1 MPSPNDPHSQDSF
14 HTLRKFCMLMACIC
28 IVSVFVLCYYR
39 HWMPA
44 LVAAALTLLFALIL
58 LRTRRNSVDQEM
70 AYDADRSD
78 ELDALDLLAEYDSET
93 AQAAR
98 HSAQPQ
104 SRSGNPYLD
113 MAVAL
118 RKHVAI
124 RELREAAWQSME
136 SVESTTRDTTSN
148 TD

>member
-1 MPSPNDPHSQDSF
+1 
-14 HTLRKFCMLMACIC
+14 MLMACIC

-78 ELDALDLLAEYDSET
+78 EPDALDLLAEYDSET

-118 RKHVAI
+118 RKHLAI

>member
-1 MPSPNDPHSQDSF
+1 MPSPNDPYSQDSF
-14 HTLRKFCMLMACIC
+14 HTLRRFCMLMACIC

-58 LRTRRNSVDQEM
+58 LRTRRNSTDQEM
-70 AYDADRSD
+70 AYGTDRSD
-78 ELDALDLLAEYDSET
+78 EPDALDLLAEYDSET

-118 RKHVAI
+118 RKHLAI

-136 SVESTTRDTTSN
+136 SVESTTRDATSN

>member
-78 ELDALDLLAEYDSET
+78 EPDALDLLAEYDSET

>member
-93 AQAAR
+93 AQAAW

-118 RKHVAI
+118 HKHLAI
-124 RELREAAWQSME
+124 RELRETAWQSME
-136 SVESTTRDTTSN
+136 SVESTARDTTSN

>member
-78 ELDALDLLAEYDSET
+78 EPDALDLLAEYDSET

-118 RKHVAI
+118 RKHLAI

>member
-1 MPSPNDPHSQDSF
+1 MF
-14 HTLRKFCMLMACIC
+14 MACIC
-28 IVSVFVLCYYR
+28 VVSVFVLCYYR

-58 LRTRRNSVDQEM
+58 LRTRRNDTNQEM
-70 AYDADRSD
+70 AYGTDRSD

-118 RKHVAI
+118 RKHLAI

>member
-118 RKHVAI
+118 RKHLAI

>member
-78 ELDALDLLAEYDSET
+78 ELDALDLLAGYDSET
-93 AQAAR
+93 AQAAW

-118 RKHVAI
+118 RTHLAI
-124 RELREAAWQSME
+124 RELRETAWQSME
-136 SVESTTRDTTSN
+136 SVESTTRDTTSS